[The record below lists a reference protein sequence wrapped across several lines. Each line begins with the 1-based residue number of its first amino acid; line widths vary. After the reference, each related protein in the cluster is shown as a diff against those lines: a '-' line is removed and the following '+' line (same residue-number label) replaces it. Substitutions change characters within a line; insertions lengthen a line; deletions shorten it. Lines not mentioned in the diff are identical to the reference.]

1 MNNNIINWQQYYENY
16 PVNQELIWLNNC
28 GTTPVGRKTMQDVS
42 RYLEAYS
49 KHGVFNEEEKYLIVK
64 KRITSII
71 SDLLNCDP
79 EEIGIIHNT
88 SEGINFISHGLYLHR
103 GDEILL
109 LENEYP
115 SNVYPF
121 QHWEEKGVKLKFIPM
136 ADTPAQFLENI
147 KSAISVNTKVISLSL
162 VHWCTGMPLPTEEI
176 GQICKEKNI
185 EFIIDG
191 AQGVGLVEV
200 DVRKMNISYMAFPAW
215 KWLLGPL
222 GLGGIYVAKD
232 KLATMK
238 TIFKGQSSVINADE
252 YLPYKSEIRP
262 TADRFEYSTGN
273 FTDWVYWKSTLEML
287 SEIGFS
293 NVQERI
299 YILKD
304 YLADGL
310 RKKGFKIYSD
320 SFPGLKTGILACE
333 KSGVDSAEL
342 VIKLRE
348 NKVISA
354 VRLGRVRLAPHIYN
368 SFEQLDK
375 VVELLG

>member
-1 MNNNIINWQQYYENY
+1 MTNWNQYYDNY

-28 GTTPVGRKTMQDVS
+28 GTTPVGNTTIQNVM

-49 KHGVFNEEEKYLIVK
+49 KKGVFNEAEKYPTVK
-64 KRITSII
+64 YRIEEILSG
-71 SDLLNCDP
+71 LLNCDR

-88 SEGINFISHGLYLHR
+88 SEGINFISHGLNLHD

-121 QHWEEKGVKLKFIPM
+121 QHWEEKGVKLRFVPM
-136 ADTPAQFLENI
+136 ADTPSQFLENV
-147 KSAISVNTKVISLSL
+147 KSAISSNTKVISLSL
-162 VHWCTGMPLPTEEI
+162 VHWCTGMPLPVTEI
-176 GQICKEKNI
+176 GQICKEKSI
-185 EFIIDG
+185 EFILDG
-191 AQGVGLVEV
+191 AQGVGLLEV

-238 TIFKGQSSVINADE
+238 TIFKGQNSVVNADE
-252 YLPYKSEIRP
+252 YLPYKSEIKP
-262 TADRFEYSTGN
+262 GADRFEYSTGN
-273 FTDWVYWKSTLEML
+273 FTDWVYWRSTLEML
-287 SEIGFS
+287 SEIGS
-293 NVQERI
+293 PTVQARI
-299 YILKD
+299 YELKE

-310 RKKGFKIYSD
+310 RKKGFQIYSD
-320 SFPGLKTGILACE
+320 SFPERRTGILACA
-333 KSGVDSAEL
+333 KPGVDSSNL
-342 VIKLRE
+342 VKHLRD

-368 SFEQLDK
+368 SFEQLDR
-375 VVELLG
+375 VVALLGS

>member
-1 MNNNIINWQQYYENY
+1 MTNWNQYYQNY

-28 GTTPVGRKTMQDVS
+28 GTTPVGTKTIQDVT

-49 KHGVFNEEEKYLIVK
+49 KQGVFNDVEKYTTVK
-64 KRITSII
+64 RRITEILSELIH
-71 SDLLNCDP
+71 CEQ

-88 SEGINFISHGLYLHR
+88 SEGINFISHGLNLLT

-121 QHWEEKGVKLKFIPM
+121 QHWEEKGVKLRFVPM
-136 ADTPAQFLENI
+136 ANSPSLFLENL
-147 KSAISVNTKVISLSL
+147 KSSITKNTKVISLSL

-176 GQICKEKNI
+176 GRICKEKDI
-185 EFIIDG
+185 EFIVDG
-191 AQGVGLVEV
+191 AQGVGLLEV

-222 GLGGIYVAKD
+222 GLGGIYIAKD

-238 TIFKGQSSVINADE
+238 TIFKGQNSVVNADE
-252 YLPYKSEIRP
+252 YLPYKSELKAG
-262 TADRFEYSTGN
+262 ADRFEYSTGN

-287 SEIGFS
+287 SEIGFPTVRS
-293 NVQERI
+293 RI
-299 YILKD
+299 YELKE

-310 RKKGFKIYSD
+310 RKNGFQIYSD
-320 SFPGLKTGILACE
+320 AFPEFKTGILACE
-333 KSGVDSAEL
+333 KSGVDSSSL
-342 VIKLRE
+342 VKHLRE
-348 NKVISA
+348 NQVISA
-354 VRLGRVRLAPHIYN
+354 VRLGRVRLAPHLYN
-368 SFEQLDK
+368 SVEQLDK
-375 VVELLG
+375 VIALLSR

>member
-1 MNNNIINWQQYYENY
+1 MTNWKTYYDNY

-28 GTTPVGRKTMQDVS
+28 GTTPVGKKTIVDVT

-49 KHGVFNEEEKYLIVK
+49 RHGVFNEQEKYLTVK
-64 KRITSII
+64 KQITSII
-71 SDLLNCDP
+71 SKLLNCNS

-88 SEGINFISHGLYLHR
+88 SEGINFISQGLALHR

-121 QHWEEKGVKLKFIPM
+121 QHWEEKGIHLKFISM
-136 ADTPAQFLENI
+136 ADTPAQFLENVNL
-147 KSAISVNTKVISLSL
+147 AISGNTKVISLSL
-162 VHWCTGMPLPTEEI
+162 VHWCTGMPLPVTEI
-176 GQICKEKNI
+176 GQICKERNI
-185 EFIIDG
+185 EFILDG
-191 AQGVGLVEV
+191 AQGVGLIPV
-200 DVRKMNISYMAFPAW
+200 DVKKMNISYMAFPAW

-232 KLATMK
+232 RLATMK
-238 TIFKGQSSVINADE
+238 TIFKGQSSVVNADE

-262 TADRFEYSTGN
+262 GADRFEYSTGN

-287 SEIGFS
+287 SEIGFPV
-293 NVQERI
+293 VQERI
-299 YILKD
+299 YALKE

-310 RKKGFKIYSD
+310 RKKGFQIYSD
-320 SFPGLKTGILACE
+320 SFAESKTGILACA

-354 VRLGRVRLAPHIYN
+354 VRLGRVRFAPHIYN
-368 SFEQLDK
+368 SFEQMDR
-375 VVELLG
+375 VVELLGS

>member
-1 MNNNIINWQQYYENY
+1 MTNWQIYYDNY

-28 GTTPVGRKTMQDVS
+28 GTTPVGKKTMDDVT

-49 KHGVFNEEEKYLIVK
+49 KQGVFNELEKYPTVK
-64 KRITSII
+64 QRITEILSN
-71 SDLLNCDP
+71 LLNCSS

-88 SEGINFISHGLYLHR
+88 SEGINFISQGLNLFR

-121 QHWEEKGVKLKFIPM
+121 QHWEEKGVHLKFIPM
-136 ADTPAQFLENI
+136 ADSPGQFIQNVN
-147 KSAISVNTKVISLSL
+147 AMISTKTKAISLSL
-162 VHWCTGMPLPTEEI
+162 VHWCTGMPLPVTEI
-176 GQICKEKNI
+176 GQICRDREI
-185 EFIIDG
+185 EFILDG
-191 AQGVGLVEV
+191 AQGVGLIPI
-200 DVRKMNISYMAFPAW
+200 DVKKMNISYMAFPAW

-232 KLATMK
+232 RLATMK

-262 TADRFEYSTGN
+262 GADRFEYSTGN

-287 SEIGFS
+287 SEIGFD
-293 NVQERI
+293 NVRERI
-299 YILKD
+299 YSLKD

-310 RKKGFKIYSD
+310 RNKGFQIYSD
-320 SFPGLKTGILACE
+320 SFPELKTGILACA
-333 KSGVDSAEL
+333 KSGVDSSEL
-342 VIKLRE
+342 VKKLRD

-354 VRLGRVRLAPHIYN
+354 MRLGRVRLAPHIYN

-375 VVELLG
+375 VIELLGN

>member
-1 MNNNIINWQQYYENY
+1 MNDWNKIYNEY

-28 GTTPVGRKTMQDVS
+28 GTTPAGNRAIKDVT

-49 KHGVFNEEEKYLIVK
+49 RMGVFNETEKYPTVK
-64 KRITSII
+64 RRITEILTSILN
-71 SDLLNCDP
+71 SDS

-88 SEGINFISHGLYLHR
+88 SEGMNFISHGLNLQS

-121 QHWEEKGVKLKFIPM
+121 QHWEEKGVSLKFTPM
-136 ADTPAQFLENI
+136 ANTQKEFLENF
-147 KSAISVNTKVISLSL
+147 KSSLSPKTKVVSLSL
-162 VHWCTGMPLPTEEI
+162 VHWCTGMPLPIEEI
-176 GQICKEKNI
+176 GNICRERNI
-185 EFIIDG
+185 ELVIDG
-191 AQGVGLVEV
+191 AQGVGLIPV
-200 DVRKMNISYMAFPAW
+200 DVKKMNISYMAFPAW

-222 GLGGIYVAKD
+222 GLGGIFVAKD
-232 KLATMK
+232 RLATMK
-238 TIFKGQSSVINADE
+238 TIFKGQNSVVNADE
-252 YLPYKSEIRP
+252 YLPYKNQIRSG
-262 TADRFEYSTGN
+262 AERFEYSTSN

-287 SEIGFS
+287 FEIGFS

-299 YILKD
+299 YSLQS

-310 RKKGFKIYSD
+310 RKKGYTIYSD
-320 SFPGLKTGILACE
+320 SYPEVKTGILACE
-333 KSGVDSAEL
+333 KAGSDSASL
-342 VIKLRE
+342 VKHLRE

-354 VRLGRVRLAPHIYN
+354 VRLNRVRLAPHIYN

-375 VVELLG
+375 VIELL

>member
-1 MNNNIINWQQYYENY
+1 MTNWQIYYDNY

-28 GTTPVGRKTMQDVS
+28 GTTPVGKKTMGDVT

-49 KHGVFNEEEKYLIVK
+49 RQGVFNELEKYSTVK
-64 KRITSII
+64 RRITEILS
-71 SDLLNCDP
+71 SLLNCST

-88 SEGINFISHGLYLHR
+88 SEGINFISQGLNLYR

-121 QHWEEKGVKLKFIPM
+121 QHWEEKGVHLKFIPM
-136 ADTPAQFLENI
+136 ADSTAQFLQNVN
-147 KSAISVNTKVISLSL
+147 SMISPKTKAISLSL
-162 VHWCTGMPLPTEEI
+162 VHWCTGMPLPVTEI
-176 GQICKEKNI
+176 GQICKDKDI
-185 EFIIDG
+185 EFILDG
-191 AQGVGLVEV
+191 AQGVGLIPI
-200 DVRKMNISYMAFPAW
+200 DVKKMNISYMAFPAW

-232 KLATMK
+232 RLATMK

-262 TADRFEYSTGN
+262 GADRFEYSTGN

-287 SEIGFS
+287 SEIGFEK
-293 NVQERI
+293 VQERI
-299 YILKD
+299 YTLKD

-310 RKKGFKIYSD
+310 RKKGFQIYSD
-320 SFPGLKTGILACE
+320 SFPDLKTGILACA

-342 VIKLRE
+342 VKKLRD

-354 VRLGRVRLAPHIYN
+354 MRLGRVRLAPHIYN
-368 SFEQLDK
+368 SFEQLDR
-375 VVELLG
+375 VVELLNS

>member
-1 MNNNIINWQQYYENY
+1 
-16 PVNQELIWLNNC
+16 
-28 GTTPVGRKTMQDVS
+28 
-42 RYLEAYS
+42 
-49 KHGVFNEEEKYLIVK
+49 
-64 KRITSII
+64 
-71 SDLLNCDP
+71 
-79 EEIGIIHNT
+79 
-88 SEGINFISHGLYLHR
+88 
-103 GDEILL
+103 
-109 LENEYP
+109 
-115 SNVYPF
+115 
-121 QHWEEKGVKLKFIPM
+121 
-136 ADTPAQFLENI
+136 
-147 KSAISVNTKVISLSL
+147 
-162 VHWCTGMPLPTEEI
+162 
-176 GQICKEKNI
+176 
-185 EFIIDG
+185 
-191 AQGVGLVEV
+191 
-200 DVRKMNISYMAFPAW
+200 
-215 KWLLGPL
+215 
-222 GLGGIYVAKD
+222 
-232 KLATMK
+232 
-238 TIFKGQSSVINADE
+238 
-252 YLPYKSEIRP
+252 
-262 TADRFEYSTGN
+262 
-273 FTDWVYWKSTLEML
+273 ML